1 MLTTCAY
8 LPLLESLFNFCLTH
22 VRDMLMSGVSS
33 ITRKRRKLW
42 FLEKILRLSH
52 VVLFILITIN
62 LSSLL
67 NGSISVSLLRLINC
81 FHVRPKCLSLFY
93 RSTNTVLNIV
103 RKPSEEVMMR
113 ILYSVCVPI
122 LTFAC
127 DVKVFSSKK

>member
-67 NGSISVSLLRLINC
+67 NGSISVSLLRLINR
-81 FHVRPKCLSLFY
+81 FHVRPKMF
-93 RSTNTVLNIV
+93 
-103 RKPSEEVMMR
+103 KF
-113 ILYSVCVPI
+113 IL
-122 LTFAC
+122 
-127 DVKVFSSKK
+127 